1 MELLKYLRKLV
12 PISITDEDEHRT
24 YKIFGIKIKKRN
36 YHPHKMYLKM
46 YRDYPIDNHK
56 ILFKTFKGMYNCNPK
71 YIAEEILRQN
81 LPYELIWVVDENI
94 LKYYHDFPKNIKL
107 VMRGSKEDYHAH
119 LTAKF
124 WITHKRENYYIH
136 KGLKKREGQ
145 IYIQTWHG
153 SLGIKKTGEVSH
165 SAKKKFTNL
174 CKQDAA
180 QYDYLISNGT
190 YTTNFFKECF
200 WNNGQIMEFGHPRND
215 IFFRDNTELKRK
227 IQERLNIS
235 ADKKIVMYAP
245 TFRDDYNT
253 DCYGIDFEKV
263 LSEINSAGKG
273 EYVFVLKLHPKLMNL
288 RDEIISKY
296 ENCEIIDATDYG
308 DMQELLAISDIL
320 ITDYSSCA
328 YDFMLTGRPVFIF
341 ATDIK
346 EYNTLRGLYY
356 PLTTTPFPIAEN
368 NSQLVENIKKF
379 DNEKYL
385 KGVEE
390 FLKGKGCID
399 DGHASERVVELIK
412 KLTAESEN

>member
-1 MELLKYLRKLV
+1 MTLSKYFKKL
-12 PISITDEDEHRT
+12 ISVNTLDDHII
-24 YKIFGIKIKKRN
+24 YKIFGIKISRRD
-36 YHPHKMYLKM
+36 YHPHKQYIKK
-46 YRDYPIDNHK
+46 YKNYPIDKHK

-71 YIAEEILRQN
+71 YIAEEIMRQN
-81 LPYELIWVVDENI
+81 LPYELIWVVDSNI
-94 LKYYHDFPKNIKL
+94 LNYYHDFPENIKL
-107 VMRGSKEDYHAH
+107 VMRGSKEDWLAH

-124 WITHKRENYYIH
+124 WITHKRENYYIR

-165 SAKKKFTNL
+165 SALDDFNDM

-180 QYDYLISNGT
+180 QYDYLISNGS

-227 IQERLNIS
+227 IQEKLNIS
-235 ADKKIVMYAP
+235 ANKKIVMYAP

-328 YDFMLTGRPVFIF
+328 YDFMLTRRPVFIF